1 MIWKEQE
8 CDHQNGA
15 GIFDHLVL
23 QIESLCPVE
32 PESDLYEAA
41 EVAHAVECFVEQDC
55 GGYCADARALVLMA
69 SQGLESV
76 GNTGVARRFL
86 LHGTGLAKPSEWEV
100 THGETMWVIDL
111 KQLTVRDDAPL
122 ELIFFTGLGI
132 IIEALAGI
140 WDATQGHG
148 VLGLRHVCG
157 TAEALLG
164 EGRKRSEIAG
174 LSDEI
179 RSHCRDRL
187 ERLQRD
193 RQWDERPQVLN
204 LDI

>member
-1 MIWKEQE
+1 MIWRNTDSDERP
-8 CDHQNGA
+8 A
-15 GIFDHLVL
+15 GVFEHLVL
-23 QIESLCPVE
+23 QIESLCAME
-32 PESDLYEAA
+32 SESDLYDAS
-41 EVAHAVECFVEQDC
+41 EVARAVECFVEHDC
-55 GGYCADARALVLMA
+55 GGHCADARALVLMA

-100 THGETMWVIDL
+100 IHGDTMWVIDL

-132 IIEALAGI
+132 IIETLADL
-140 WDATQGHG
+140 WDATRGRG

-164 EGRKRSEIAG
+164 AG
-174 LSDEI
+174 DKLAAIVSLSDEI
-179 RSHCRDRL
+179 QRHCHDRLDRLRRDRG
-187 ERLQRD
+187 
-193 RQWDERPQVLN
+193 WDERPQVLN
-204 LDI
+204 LDL